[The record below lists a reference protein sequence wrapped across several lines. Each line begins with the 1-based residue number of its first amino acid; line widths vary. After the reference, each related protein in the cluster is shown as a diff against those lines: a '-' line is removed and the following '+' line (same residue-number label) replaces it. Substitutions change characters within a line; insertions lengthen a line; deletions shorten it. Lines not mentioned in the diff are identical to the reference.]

1 MESSK
6 SFEEKFMRICE
17 VAQTDKDAV
26 LAKILDIK
34 APSVAAARKRQQ
46 IPTGWVEKIALKF
59 DVSADWIF
67 FGRGPMRISDLV
79 AQENLE
85 KRASEKTG
93 GEQAAT
99 LVEQLGSKLEREL
112 ALEREERRE
121 LAAETRRLYREKE
134 QLLREKE
141 ELLRENGSLR
151 EKLARLEAGHGKRRS
166 VHEDDEGGFPSLFDE
181 RRTIPPNSR
190 TGESVHK

>member
-93 GEQAAT
+93 GEQTAT

-141 ELLRENGSLR
+141 ELLRENGLLR

-181 RRTIPPNSR
+181 RRTIPPSSR
-190 TGESVHK
+190 TGESAQK

>member
-1 MESSK
+1 MKSSK

-93 GEQAAT
+93 GEQTAT

-141 ELLRENGSLR
+141 ELLRENGLLR

-181 RRTIPPNSR
+181 RRTIPPSSR
-190 TGESVHK
+190 TGESVQK

>member
-17 VAQTDKDAV
+17 VVQTDKDAV

-59 DVSADWIF
+59 NVSADWIF
-67 FGRGPMRISDLV
+67 FGRGPMRISDLMT
-79 AQENLE
+79 QENLE
-85 KRASEKTG
+85 KRESEDAG
-93 GEQAAT
+93 RGQAA
-99 LVEQLGSKLEREL
+99 LVEQLDSKLEREL
-112 ALEREERRE
+112 ELEREERRE

-141 ELLRENGSLR
+141 ELLRENGTLR
-151 EKLARLEAGHGKRRS
+151 EKLARLEAERGKCIPGR
-166 VHEDDEGGFPSLFDE
+166 DDEGDFPSLFDE
-181 RRTIPPNSR
+181 QHSITSSNPLPRAR
-190 TGESVHK
+190 K

>member
-93 GEQAAT
+93 GEQTAT

-141 ELLRENGSLR
+141 ELLRENGLLR

-181 RRTIPPNSR
+181 RRTIPPSSR

>member
-93 GEQAAT
+93 GEQTAT

-141 ELLRENGSLR
+141 ELLRENGLLR

-166 VHEDDEGGFPSLFDE
+166 VHEDDEGGFSSLFDE
-181 RRTIPPNSR
+181 RRTIPPSSR
-190 TGESVHK
+190 TGESVQK

>member
-26 LAKILDIK
+26 LAKILNIK
-34 APSVAAARKRQQ
+34 APSVAAARKRRQ

-59 DVSADWIF
+59 NVSADWIF
-67 FGRGPMRISDLV
+67 FGRGPMRISDLM
-79 AQENLE
+79 AQENLANE
-85 KRASEKTG
+85 KG
-93 GEQAAT
+93 QAAA
-99 LVEQLGSKLEREL
+99 LVDRLDAKVEQELE
-112 ALEREERRE
+112 LEREERRE

-141 ELLRENGSLR
+141 DLLRENGALR
-151 EKLARLEAGHGKRRS
+151 EQLARLETASAEKSPQQRAAMAEDGIHDIRS
-166 VHEDDEGGFPSLFDE
+166 AVEPLPDCAEKHAIAS
-181 RRTIPPNSR
+181 
-190 TGESVHK
+190 K

>member
-141 ELLRENGSLR
+141 ELLR
-151 EKLARLEAGHGKRRS
+151 
-166 VHEDDEGGFPSLFDE
+166 
-181 RRTIPPNSR
+181 
-190 TGESVHK
+190 

>member
-93 GEQAAT
+93 GEQTAT

-141 ELLRENGSLR
+141 ELLRENGLLR

-181 RRTIPPNSR
+181 RRTIPPSSR
-190 TGESVHK
+190 TGESVQK

>member
-121 LAAETRRLYREKE
+121 LAAETRRLYRENE

-141 ELLRENGSLR
+141 ELLRENGFLR
-151 EKLARLEAGHGKRRS
+151 EKLARLEAEHGRQNLGQ
-166 VHEDDEGGFPSLFDE
+166 DEGELPPLFDE
-181 RRTIPPNSR
+181 QRASLPSSR
-190 TGESVHK
+190 VEERIHK

>member
-99 LVEQLGSKLEREL
+99 FVEQLGSKLEREL

-166 VHEDDEGGFPSLFDE
+166 VQEDDEGAFPSLFDE
-181 RRTIPPNSR
+181 RRTIPSSSR